1 MKSFTKIVKNYEA
14 VARIGREIIGHKD
27 LIRRSA
33 PENLDREFQKQE
45 ARIHKFRKTAQ
56 KAEED
61 WKKNPYSVNSYWT
74 GLS

>member
-1 MKSFTKIVKNYEA
+1 MKSFTKIVKNYET
-14 VARIGREIIGHKD
+14 VARIGKEIIGHKD
-27 LIRRSA
+27 LIRRTA

-45 ARIHKFRKTAQ
+45 ARINKFRKVAQ

-61 WKKNPYSVNSYWT
+61 WKHNPYSVNSYWT